1 MTTAKRQYGLE
12 LLTEI
17 SSPVVESLVSVHGI
31 MFMGSI
37 GFNKSCRAY
46 LNLNSVPHSF
56 SKRETL
62 CHYKRE
68 LEEAQGPTQIKLL
81 LEIYKFP

>member
-1 MTTAKRQYGLE
+1 MLVDNLVVFLQRLTYKKNMTTAKRQSGLE

-56 SKRETL
+56 SK
-62 CHYKRE
+62 
-68 LEEAQGPTQIKLL
+68 
-81 LEIYKFP
+81 